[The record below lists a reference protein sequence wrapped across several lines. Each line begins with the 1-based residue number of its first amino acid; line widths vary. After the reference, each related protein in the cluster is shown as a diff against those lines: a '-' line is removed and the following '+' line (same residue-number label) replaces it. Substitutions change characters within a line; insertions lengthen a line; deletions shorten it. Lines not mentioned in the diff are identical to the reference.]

1 MIIDTFL
8 FYNEINMLK
17 YRLNYLYKYVDY
29 FVLVESKY
37 TFSGNEKKFYYEE
50 NKEMFKEFNDKIIHV
65 KLDENNKP
73 KMWKNRSWPKMNNTW
88 MNEEAERNSIFKGI
102 ALINGI
108 YTIEDDDI
116 IMLSDVDEIPNM
128 DKMNLIDK
136 SKLNNMSS
144 LYYQYSLYNP
154 KKYHAY
160 ASGCKSKRCSRIFT
174 YKWYK
179 MNNVVHT
186 NGFQSI
192 RKSYGNIIDCG
203 GWHLSDFGDTTF
215 LINKYS
221 EYSHSR
227 DKEVIDL
234 LNNES
239 IKEILE
245 NSMFN
250 KTSDM
255 YVPIEDNDFLPP
267 NYQMIIDLFPETHDY
282 YRLSNGNF
290 EKV

>member
-1 MIIDTFL
+1 
-8 FYNEINMLK
+8 
-17 YRLNYLYKYVDY
+17 
-29 FVLVESKY
+29 
-37 TFSGNEKKFYYEE
+37 
-50 NKEMFKEFNDKIIHV
+50 
-65 KLDENNKP
+65 LDENNKP
-73 KMWKNRSWPKMNNTW
+73 KMWKNRNWPRTNNTW
-88 MNEEAERNSIFKGI
+88 MNEEAERNSISKGI
-102 ALINGI
+102 ALISRI
-108 YTIEDDDI
+108 STIDDDDI

-128 DKMNLIDK
+128 DKIELIDK

-144 LYYQYSLYNP
+144 LCYQYSLYHLM
-154 KKYHAY
+154 KCSTYE
-160 ASGCKSKRCSRIFT
+160 SGCKPKRCPRIFT
-174 YKWYK
+174 HKWYK
-179 MNNVVHT
+179 MNTGFHN

-203 GWHLSDFGDTTF
+203 GWHLSDFGDTIF
-215 LINKYS
+215 LTNKYS

-245 NSMFN
+245 NRMFN
-250 KTSDM
+250 KTSDT